1 MSIVCFFLCV
11 LVGLGAAPV
20 ASAQSLSAF
29 VVDEG
34 ADAILRYDDNFSGP
48 DELVSSADV
57 GNPARVALDPVNGWV
72 YWSDVGASG
81 ADGRILRARRGGAA
95 VETVISGYDNP
106 AGLAIDTENSAL
118 YWSDSQTN
126 TIYQSGL
133 DGSNPQVLFST
144 STDVPNEI
152 QLDLQNDMIY
162 WVNGGTVSGS
172 DGSIVRANLDGSGVP
187 VEIVSDLENPI
198 GLALDVNGNQVYWAE
213 RGGRTIS
220 RAELDGSNIEGLID
234 DATAP
239 IDVAPLG
246 LTIDLDNSKLYW
258 TSAATNGGNS
268 VPGQIS
274 RADLDGSNT
283 ESVVTSGLDRPIGIA
298 LNTSSSALPVEL
310 TSFEGRIDK
319 SGVILQWRTASEQQ
333 NAGFSVQHYREGA
346 FTDIGWVE
354 GAGTTVVPQRY
365 THRINGLQAGMHR
378 FRLKQVDLDGTTALS
393 AEVEVTVDS
402 PQKVTLSAPYPN
414 PTQGMTRVDY
424 DVPRDGL
431 VEISV
436 HDVLGRRVQTVV
448 ARVQPAGQFT
458 ATIET
463 AQLPSGVYFVRLA
476 AGGTVQ
482 HAKVSVT
489 R

>member
-1 MSIVCFFLCV
+1 
-11 LVGLGAAPV
+11 
-20 ASAQSLSAF
+20 

-81 ADGRILRARRGGAA
+81 ADGRILRGRRGGAA

-106 AGLAIDTENSAL
+106 AGLTIDTENSAL

-187 VEIVSDLENPI
+187 AEIVSNLANPI

-213 RGGRTIS
+213 RGRRTIS

-393 AEVEVTVDS
+393 AEVEVTVHS
-402 PQKVTLSAPYPN
+402 PQQVTLSAPYPN

-448 ARVQPAGQFT
+448 ARVQPAGQHT

-476 AGGTVQ
+476 AGGTVR